1 MTTSPGRRLAKAEKV
16 RVIMRTLDELFP
28 DPAVPLKHRDPY
40 TLLVACLLSA
50 QCTDVRVNQVTPVL
64 FALADTPAKMARRS
78 AGEIERIIK
87 SCGLA
92 PTKAKNIRGL
102 SQLMVAEFGGE
113 VPRTLEE
120 LETLPGVG
128 HKTAQVVVSQAFGEP
143 AFAVDT
149 HIHRLA
155 YRWGLSNGKNVVQT
169 ERDLKRLF
177 PRERWNDLHKQ
188 IIYFGRQFCP
198 ARGHDPAACPLC
210 SVVGRR
216 SLLK

>member
-1 MTTSPGRRLAKAEKV
+1 MPRESLKYKIT
-16 RVIMRTLDELFP
+16 RTEQIIATLKDEFP
-28 DPAVPLKHRDPY
+28 DAKCSLNYESPLQ
-40 TLLVACLLSA
+40 LLIATILSA

-64 FALADTPAKMARRS
+64 FALADTPEKMAHRS
-78 AGEIERIIK
+78 AREIEKTIRT
-87 SCGLA
+87 CGLA
-92 PTKAKNIRGL
+92 PTKAKNIRAL
-102 SQLMVAEFGGE
+102 SQLLVAEYRGQ
-113 VPRTLEE
+113 VPRSLEE
-120 LETLPGVG
+120 LESLPGVG
-128 HKTAQVVVSQAFGEP
+128 HKTAQVVVSQAFGQP

-169 ERDLKRLF
+169 EKDLKRLF

-198 ARGHDPAACPLC
+198 ARGHPPAACALC

-216 SLLK
+216 SLMK